1 MLYQLF
7 TWLNQEFNVPGAGMF
22 EFLTFRIAMAV
33 LLSLIIATVFGKKII
48 EFLQKK
54 QIGETVRELGLQGEQ
69 QKKGTPT
76 MGGIIILLS
85 ILIPT
90 LLFANL
96 DKVYIR
102 LMILCT
108 VWLGII
114 GFLDDYFKIKSRR
127 DAQKK
132 GESYKKKDSD
142 GLAGITKI
150 IGQVGLGIIIGVSLY
165 FSNAVTVEREIIPA
179 SAVSTGV
186 VALQKGE
193 RLAKDSNIIVRKIN
207 GVERRYVKVKTPITS
222 IPFVKNHEFNYSKLI
237 SWMGPGA
244 EKYTW
249 IIYIFVVTFIITAVS
264 NGANITDGLDG
275 LAAGV
280 SAIIGM
286 ALGVFIYVSGN
297 YVMADYLNVMYIP
310 NLGELSIFV
319 GAFVGACIGFLWY
332 NAYPAQVFMGDTG
345 SLALGGIIASLAII
359 VRKELLI
366 PIFCGVFLIELLSV
380 MIQVSYFKYTKKKF
394 GEGKRVFLMSP
405 LHHHYQKK
413 GFHESKIA
421 VRFWIITILC
431 VVLAILTLKM
441 R

>member
-7 TWLNQEFNVPGAGMF
+7 SWLDKSFNIPGLGAF
-22 EFLTFRIAMAV
+22 QFLTFRIAMAI
-33 LLSLIIATVFGKKII
+33 LMSLFIATVYGKKII
-48 EFLQKK
+48 NFLAKK
-54 QIGETVRELGLQGEQ
+54 QIGETVRDLGLAGEQ

-76 MGGIIILLS
+76 MGGVIILLS

-108 VWLGII
+108 VWLGLI
-114 GFLDDYFKIKSRR
+114 GFLDDYFKIRARKQ
-127 DAQKK
+127 AQSQGGVYQKQN
-132 GESYKKKDSD
+132 SD
-142 GLAGITKI
+142 GLAGISKI
-150 IGQVGLGIIIGVSLY
+150 IGQLGLGIIIGVTLY
-165 FSNAVTVEREIIPA
+165 FSNAVTVEREIIAPTITE
-179 SAVSTGV
+179 S
-186 VALQKGE
+186 LQKGE
-193 RLAKDSNIIVRKIN
+193 KVAKGADIITRKIN
-207 GVERRYVKVKTPITS
+207 GVERRFVKVKTPITT
-222 IPFVKNHEFNYSKLI
+222 IPFVKNHEFNYSKII
-237 SWMGPGA
+237 SWIGPGA

-249 IIYIFVVTFIITAVS
+249 VVYILIVTFIITAVS
-264 NGANITDGLDG
+264 NGANLTDGLDG

-280 SAIIGM
+280 SAIIGA
-286 ALGVFIYVSGN
+286 ALGVFVYVSGN
-297 YVMADYLNVMYIP
+297 YVFADYLNVMYIP

-366 PIFCGVFLIELLSV
+366 PIFCGVFLIENLSV
-380 MIQVSYFKYTKKKF
+380 IIQVSYFKYTKKKL
-394 GEGKRVFLMSP
+394 GEGRRVFLMSP

-421 VRFWIITILC
+421 VRFWIITILL
-431 VVLAILTLKM
+431 VVASIVTLKT

>member
-7 TWLNQEFNVPGAGMF
+7 SWLDKTFNIPGLGAF
-22 EFLTFRIAMAV
+22 QFLTFRIAMAI
-33 LLSLIIATVFGKKII
+33 LMSLFIATVYGKKII
-48 EFLQKK
+48 LFLQKK
-54 QIGETVRELGLQGEQ
+54 QIGETVRDLGLAGEQ

-108 VWLGII
+108 VWLGLI
-114 GFLDDYFKIKSRR
+114 GFLDDYFKIRSKKQ
-127 DAQKK
+127 AQAQ
-132 GESYKKKDSD
+132 GSTYKKQNSD
-142 GLAGITKI
+142 GLAGISKI
-150 IGQVGLGIIIGVSLY
+150 IGQIGLGIIIGVTLY
-165 FSNAVTVEREIIPA
+165 FSNAVTVEREI
-179 SAVSTGV
+179 VSSTISES
-186 VALQKGE
+186 LQKGE
-193 RLAKDSNIIVRKIN
+193 KIAKGADMVIRKIN
-207 GVERRYVKVKTPITS
+207 GVERRFVKVKTPITT
-222 IPFVKNHEFNYSKLI
+222 IPFVKNHEFNYSKII
-237 SWMGPGA
+237 SWIGPGA

-249 IIYIFVVTFIITAVS
+249 IVYILIVTFIITAVS
-264 NGANITDGLDG
+264 NGANLTDGLDG

-280 SAIIGM
+280 SAIIGA
-286 ALGVFIYVSGN
+286 ALGVFVYVSGN
-297 YVMADYLNVMYIP
+297 YVFADYLNVMYIP

-366 PIFCGVFLIELLSV
+366 PIFCGVFLIENLSV
-380 MIQVSYFKYTKKKF
+380 IIQVSYFKYTKKNF
-394 GEGKRVFLMSP
+394 GEGRRVFLMSP

-421 VRFWIITILC
+421 VRFWIITILL
-431 VVLAILTLKM
+431 VVASILTLKT

>member
-1 MLYQLF
+1 MLYQLCS
-7 TWLNQEFNVPGAGMF
+7 WLDKSFDIPGIGIF
-22 EFLTFRIAMAV
+22 QFLTFRIAIAI
-33 LLSLIIATVFGKKII
+33 LLSLFIATVYGKKMIL
-48 EFLQKK
+48 FLQDK
-54 QIGETVRELGLQGEQ
+54 QIGESVRELGLAGEQ

-76 MGGIIILLS
+76 MGGIIILMS
-85 ILIPT
+85 VLIPT

-108 VWLGII
+108 VWLGLI
-114 GFLDDYFKIKSRR
+114 GFIDDYFKIRARK
-127 DAQKK
+127 DAQEK
-132 GESYKKKDSD
+132 GESYKKKNSD
-142 GLAGITKI
+142 GLAGISKV
-150 IGQVGLGIIIGVSLY
+150 IGQVGLGIIIGVTLY
-165 FSNAVTVEREIIPA
+165 FSNAVTVEREIISTNVTA
-179 SAVSTGV
+179 SLA
-186 VALQKGE
+186 KGE
-193 RLAKDSNIIVRKIN
+193 KIAKGADVVVRTIN
-207 GVERRYVKVKTPITS
+207 GEERRFVKVKTPITT

-249 IIYIFVVTFIITAVS
+249 IVYILVVTFIITAVS

-280 SAIIGM
+280 SAIIGA
-286 ALGVFIYVSGN
+286 ALGVFVYVSGN
-297 YVMADYLNVMYIP
+297 YVFADYLNVMYIP

-366 PIFCGVFLIELLSV
+366 PIFCGVFLIENLSV
-380 MIQVSYFKYTKKKF
+380 IIQVGYFKYTKKKY
-394 GEGKRVFLMSP
+394 GEGRRVFLMSP

-421 VRFWIITILC
+421 VRFWIITILL
-431 VVLAILTLKM
+431 VITSILTLKT

>member
-7 TWLNQEFNVPGAGMF
+7 SWLDKTFNIPGLGAF
-22 EFLTFRIAMAV
+22 QFLTFRIAMAI
-33 LLSLIIATVFGKKII
+33 LMSLFIATVYGKKII
-48 EFLQKK
+48 LFLQRK
-54 QIGETVRELGLQGEQ
+54 QIGETVRELGLAGEQ

-108 VWLGII
+108 VWLGLI
-114 GFLDDYFKIKSRR
+114 GFLDDYFKIRARKQ
-127 DAQKK
+127 AQAE
-132 GESYKKKDSD
+132 GGNYKKQNSD
-142 GLAGITKI
+142 GLAGISKI
-150 IGQVGLGIIIGVSLY
+150 IGQVGLGIIIGVTLY
-165 FSNAVTVEREIIPA
+165 FSNAVTVEREI
-179 SAVSTGV
+179 VSTTISES
-186 VALQKGE
+186 LQKGE
-193 RLAKDSNIIVRKIN
+193 KVAKGADIVVRKIN
-207 GVERRYVKVKTPITS
+207 GVERRFVKVKTPITT
-222 IPFVKNHEFNYSKLI
+222 IPFVKNHEFNYSKII
-237 SWMGPGA
+237 SWIGPGA

-249 IIYIFVVTFIITAVS
+249 IIYILIVTFIITAVS
-264 NGANITDGLDG
+264 NGANLTDGLDG

-280 SAIIGM
+280 SAIIGA
-286 ALGVFIYVSGN
+286 ALGVFVYVSGN
-297 YVMADYLNVMYIP
+297 YVFADYLNVMYIP

-366 PIFCGVFLIELLSV
+366 PIFCGVFLIEDLSV
-380 MIQVSYFKYTKKKF
+380 IIQVSYFKYTKKKY
-394 GEGKRVFLMSP
+394 GEGRRVFLMSP

-421 VRFWIITILC
+421 VRFWIITILL
-431 VVLAILTLKM
+431 VVASILTLKT

>member
-7 TWLNQEFNVPGAGMF
+7 SWLDKTFNIPGLGAF
-22 EFLTFRIAMAV
+22 QFLTFRIAMAI
-33 LLSLIIATVFGKKII
+33 LMSLFIATVYGKKII
-48 EFLQKK
+48 LFLQHK
-54 QIGETVRELGLQGEQ
+54 QIGETVRDLGLAGEQ

-108 VWLGII
+108 VWLGLI
-114 GFLDDYFKIKSRR
+114 GFLDDYFKIKARKQ
-127 DAQKK
+127 AQAQ
-132 GESYKKKDSD
+132 GGNYKKQNSD
-142 GLAGITKI
+142 GLAGISKI
-150 IGQVGLGIIIGVSLY
+150 IGQIGLGIIIGVTLY
-165 FSNAVTVEREIIPA
+165 FSNAVTVEREI
-179 SAVSTGV
+179 VSSTISES
-186 VALQKGE
+186 LQKGE
-193 RLAKDSNIIVRKIN
+193 KVVKGADVVIRKIN
-207 GVERRYVKVKTPITS
+207 GVERRFVKVKTPITT
-222 IPFVKNHEFNYSKLI
+222 IPFVKNHEFNYSKII
-237 SWMGPGA
+237 SWIGPGA

-249 IIYIFVVTFIITAVS
+249 ILYILIVTFIITAVS
-264 NGANITDGLDG
+264 NGANLTDGLDG

-280 SAIIGM
+280 SAIIGA
-286 ALGVFIYVSGN
+286 ALGIFVYVSGN
-297 YVMADYLNVMYIP
+297 YVFADYLNVMYIP

-366 PIFCGVFLIELLSV
+366 PIFCGVFLIENLSV
-380 MIQVSYFKYTKKKF
+380 IIQVTYFKYTKKKY
-394 GEGKRVFLMSP
+394 GEGRRVFLMSP

-421 VRFWIITILC
+421 VRFWIITILL
-431 VVLAILTLKM
+431 VVASILTLKT

>member
-7 TWLNQEFNVPGAGMF
+7 SWLDQTFNIPGLGAF
-22 EFLTFRIAMAV
+22 QFLTFRIAMAI
-33 LLSLIIATVFGKKII
+33 LLSLFIATVYGKKMII
-48 EFLQKK
+48 FLQHK
-54 QIGETVRELGLQGEQ
+54 QIGESVRELGLAGEQ

-76 MGGIIILLS
+76 MGGIIILMS

-108 VWLGII
+108 VWLGLI
-114 GFLDDYFKIKSRR
+114 GFLDDYFKIKARKEAIS
-127 DAQKK
+127 K
-132 GESYKKKDSD
+132 GGSYKKQNSD
-142 GLAGITKI
+142 GLAGISKI
-150 IGQVGLGIIIGVSLY
+150 IGQVGLGIIIGVTLY
-165 FSNAVTVEREIIPA
+165 FSNSVTVEREI
-179 SAVSTGV
+179 VSTTV
-186 VALQKGE
+186 NASLAKGE
-193 RLAKDSNIIVRKIN
+193 KVAKGANVVVRVIN
-207 GVERRYVKVKTPITS
+207 GEERRFVKVKTPITT

-249 IIYIFVVTFIITAVS
+249 IVYILVVTFIITAVS

-280 SAIIGM
+280 SAIIGA
-286 ALGVFIYVSGN
+286 ALGVFVYVSGN
-297 YVMADYLNVMYIP
+297 YVFADYLNVMYIP

-345 SLALGGIIASLAII
+345 SLAIGGIIASYSIMI
-359 VRKELLI
+359 RKELLI
-366 PIFCGVFLIELLSV
+366 PILCGIFLVENVSV
-380 MIQVSYFKYTKKKF
+380 ILQVGYFKYTKKRY
-394 GEGKRVFLMSP
+394 GEGRRIFKMSP
-405 LHHHYQKK
+405 LHHHYQKS
-413 GFHESKIA
+413 GYSEPKI
-421 VRFWIITILC
+421 VTRFWIIGIILAVITI
-431 VVLAILTLKM
+431 VTLKL

>member
-1 MLYQLF
+1 MLYYLF
-7 TWLNQEFNVPGAGMF
+7 NWLNKTFHIPGSGLF
-22 EFLTFRIAMAV
+22 QFLTFRIAMAII
-33 LLSLIIATVFGKKII
+33 LSLVIATVYGKRII
-48 EFLQKK
+48 VYLQNK
-54 QIGETVRELGLQGEQ
+54 QIGESVRDLGLEGQA

-102 LMILCT
+102 LMVLCT

-114 GFLDDYFKIKSRR
+114 GFLDDIFKIRARKE
-127 DAQKK
+127 ALQK

-142 GLAGITKI
+142 GLAGVTKI
-150 IGQVGLGIIIGVSLY
+150 IGQIGLGIIIGVTLY
-165 FSNAVTVEREIIPA
+165 FSNAVTVERELISEISP
-179 SAVSTGV
+179 SAQ
-186 VALQKGE
+186 LQKGE
-193 RLAKDSNIIVRKIN
+193 RLAKDTNTIIRKLN
-207 GVERRYVKVKTPITS
+207 GIEKKFVQVKTPITT
-222 IPFVKNHEFNYSKLI
+222 IPFVKKHEFNYSKLI
-237 SWMGPGA
+237 DWIGPGA

-249 IIYIFVVTFIITAVS
+249 IIYILIVTFIITAVS
-264 NGANITDGLDG
+264 NGANLTDGLDG

-280 SAIIGM
+280 SAIIG
-286 ALGVFIYVSGN
+286 AGIGVFVYVSGN
-297 YVMADYLNVMYIP
+297 YVFADYFNVMYIP

-332 NAYPAQVFMGDTG
+332 NAFPAQVFMGDTG

-366 PIFCGVFLIELLSV
+366 PIFCGVFLVENLSV
-380 MIQVSYFKYTKKKF
+380 IIQVTYFKYTKRKY
-394 GEGKRVFLMSP
+394 GEGRRVFLMSP

-421 VRFWIITILC
+421 VRFWIITIIC
-431 VVLAILTLKM
+431 VVMSIVTLKI

>member
-1 MLYQLF
+1 MLYSLF
-7 TWLNQEFNVPGAGMF
+7 TWLKQEFNFPGAGLF
-22 EFLTFRIAMAV
+22 QFLTFRIAMAV
-33 LLSLIIATVFGKKII
+33 LLSLLIATVYGKRII
-48 EFLQKK
+48 LFLQKK

-108 VWLGII
+108 VWLGVI
-114 GFLDDYFKIKSRR
+114 GFLDDYFKIKARKK
-127 DAQKK
+127 ALEK
-132 GESYKKKDSD
+132 GEAYKKKDSD
-142 GLAGITKI
+142 GLAGVTKV
-150 IGQVGLGIIIGVSLY
+150 IGQVGLGIIIGVTLY
-165 FSNAVTVEREIIPA
+165 FSNAVTVEREVIG
-179 SAVSTGV
+179 SAHE
-186 VALQKGE
+186 ALHKGE
-193 RLAKDSNIIVRKIN
+193 RLAKDSNVVTRTIDGIEKRF
-207 GVERRYVKVKTPITS
+207 VKVKTPITT
-222 IPFVKNHEFNYSKLI
+222 IPFVKKHEFDYSKLI
-237 SWMGPGA
+237 SWIGPGA
-244 EKYTW
+244 EKFTW
-249 IIYIFVVTFIITAVS
+249 IIYILIVTFIITAVS

-275 LAAGV
+275 MAAGI
-280 SAIIGM
+280 SAIVGA
-286 ALGVFIYVSGN
+286 ALGVFVYVSGN
-297 YVMADYLNVMYIP
+297 YKMADYLDVMYIP
-310 NLGELSIFV
+310 NLAELSIFV
-319 GAFVGACIGFLWY
+319 GAFVGGCIGFLWY

-366 PIFCGVFLIELLSV
+366 PIFCGVFLLENLSV
-380 MIQVSYFKYTKKKF
+380 IIQVTYFKYTRRKY

-413 GFHESKIA
+413 GFHENKI
-421 VRFWIITILC
+421 VLRFWIVSVLL
-431 VVLAILTLKM
+431 VVAGIMTLKI

>member
-7 TWLNQEFNVPGAGMF
+7 SWLDKTFNIPGLGAF
-22 EFLTFRIAMAV
+22 QFLTFRIAMAI
-33 LLSLIIATVFGKKII
+33 LMSLFIATVYGKKMIL
-48 EFLQKK
+48 FLQRK
-54 QIGETVRELGLQGEQ
+54 QIGETVRELGLAGEQ

-108 VWLGII
+108 VWLGLI
-114 GFLDDYFKIKSRR
+114 GFLDDYFKIRARKQ
-127 DAQKK
+127 AQAE
-132 GESYKKKDSD
+132 GGNYKKQNSD
-142 GLAGITKI
+142 GLAGISKI
-150 IGQVGLGIIIGVSLY
+150 IGQVGLGIIIGVTLY
-165 FSNAVTVEREIIPA
+165 FSNAVTVEREI
-179 SAVSTGV
+179 VSTTISES
-186 VALQKGE
+186 LQKGE
-193 RLAKDSNIIVRKIN
+193 KVAKDADIVVRKIN
-207 GVERRYVKVKTPITS
+207 GVERRFVKVKTPITT
-222 IPFVKNHEFNYSKLI
+222 IPFVKNHEFNYSKII
-237 SWMGPGA
+237 SWIGPGA

-249 IIYIFVVTFIITAVS
+249 IVYILIVTFIITAVS
-264 NGANITDGLDG
+264 NGANLTDGLDG

-280 SAIIGM
+280 SAIIGA
-286 ALGVFIYVSGN
+286 ALGVFVYVSGN
-297 YVMADYLNVMYIP
+297 YVFADYLNVMYIP

-366 PIFCGVFLIELLSV
+366 PIFCGVFLIENLSV
-380 MIQVSYFKYTKKKF
+380 IIQVSYFKYTKKKY
-394 GEGKRVFLMSP
+394 GEGRRVFLMSP

-421 VRFWIITILC
+421 VRFWIITILL
-431 VVLAILTLKM
+431 VVASILTLKT